1 MWAFFDVSQNIEPQ
15 NLSTILWYYT
25 HFQIHTIQ
33 LNVDGARG
41 SLLFIEDR
49 CVYVYIV
56 MFSVICNTC
65 IVLIITFIMIVP
77 FLLVPV
83 P

>member
-1 MWAFFDVSQNIEPQ
+1 M
-15 NLSTILWYYT
+15 
-25 HFQIHTIQ
+25 HTIQ

-56 MFSVICNTC
+56 MFSIIYKAC
-65 IVLIITFIMIVP
+65 IVLIITFRMIVP